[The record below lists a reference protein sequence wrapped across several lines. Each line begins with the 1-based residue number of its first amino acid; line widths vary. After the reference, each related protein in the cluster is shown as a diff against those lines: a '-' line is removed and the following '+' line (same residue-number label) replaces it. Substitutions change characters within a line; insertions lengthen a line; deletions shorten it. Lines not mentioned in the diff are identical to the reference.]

1 MENSSV
7 LAATDVTI
15 ENSADQGLQVQKKG
29 TLTITGTL
37 TGKNITQNA
46 LRIYNDAR
54 NKPTISVNVLKAID
68 VDNYALAAAASITNA
83 NLTVTTL
90 QYKNCTNVVH
100 TNVGSGCVGTTT
112 EITE

>member
-1 MENSSV
+1 M
-7 LAATDVTI
+7 
-15 ENSADQGLQVQKKG
+15 
-29 TLTITGTL
+29 

-100 TNVGSGCVGTTT
+100 TNVGSGCVGTIT